1 MTTSPKN
8 AGRMQDGTFA
18 SGQSGNPKGKKKG
31 TRNKTTLA
39 VQALLDGEGE
49 EITRKAIELA
59 KSGDMT
65 AIRLVLERIIPPRKD
80 APIQFDMPPIKT
92 AEDIPPALAS
102 LIAATAKGQL
112 TPAEGTAI
120 ASLLEQTRKAIE
132 TCELE
137 RKLDGLQTLLKNRS

>member
-1 MTTSPKN
+1 MKSENTGKKQGN
-8 AGRMQDGTFA
+8 QFEK
-18 SGQSGNPKGKKKG
+18 GQSGNPAGRPKGS
-31 TRNKTTLA
+31 RNKTTLA

-59 KSGDMT
+59 KDGDMT

-92 AEDIPPALAS
+92 AEDIPAALAS
-102 LIAATAKGQL
+102 LIAATAEGQL
-112 TPAEGTAI
+112 TPAESQAI

-132 TCELE
+132 TSELE
-137 RKLDGLQTLLKNRS
+137 RKLDGLQTLLKHR